1 MRPSRPATALVA
13 LLAAGCGGPTSP
25 PPPPPPA
32 TIASITLT
40 AATPTMAPGATQ
52 ALTAVARNAAG
63 QPVSTSF
70 TWTSTVPGVA
80 TVNGSGM
87 VTAVAPG
94 STAVTAASG
103 AITSNAVALSVE
115 PATALPARVEIDRS
129 ALLLPGIGQSTRL
142 TARAFDAQGAP
153 TAATI
158 TWTSSAPA
166 DVSVDPTGLV
176 TAVRIGSAE
185 IYATAEGV
193 RSPATIAYVAE
204 PATGALLVSDAQVV
218 SVGPPLDLAPDATP
232 TVGTEYEVRLR
243 NLPTAPAA
251 GTT

>member
-1 MRPSRPATALVA
+1 MRPSRPAAALAA
-13 LLAAGCGGPTSP
+13 LLAAGCGGPTSPPPP

-103 AITSNAVALSVE
+103 AITSNA
-115 PATALPARVEIDRS
+115 
-129 ALLLPGIGQSTRL
+129 
-142 TARAFDAQGAP
+142 
-153 TAATI
+153 
-158 TWTSSAPA
+158 
-166 DVSVDPTGLV
+166 
-176 TAVRIGSAE
+176 
-185 IYATAEGV
+185 
-193 RSPATIAYVAE
+193 
-204 PATGALLVSDAQVV
+204 
-218 SVGPPLDLAPDATP
+218 
-232 TVGTEYEVRLR
+232 
-243 NLPTAPAA
+243 
-251 GTT
+251 